1 MSLLLLLVQSSGNT
15 VSSLMFT
22 FTNSWRARL
31 NLITSIVMDQQ
42 LQRSTRNPRDDIFS
56 FYNTKSITPR
66 RKKENM
72 EKFRHIMEEI
82 HGQQRNSLQKSN
94 SKLSAKKE
102 IGSHAKPTSLRVS
115 PRFSQKKGPILSRN
129 PQEARR
135 HLGIVQSSQ
144 ECCRTLQFESGDEGD
159 GPEDHTE
166 PLNMM
171 DMTTVISEAS
181 ILQAPYHQQQPKKIP
196 EPVIKKSLLN
206 LADTSSGMRKTG
218 YNLRNKK
225 LPNYICQSR
234 VHSEEERKV
243 IFKTGI
249 IDDEAKTSHSSIE
262 TVESKEAVNESSNE
276 HTSTISPKK
285 LNKEDK
291 TNNASWNVNE
301 KFSKKVSFSEQKRSA
316 RKIPRRRS
324 AIALRVRTPTYKN
337 NKNPRRRSASKLPK
351 PSDVQPIIG
360 KPVQRPSDRYKR
372 NVTHVDTE
380 TPLQEP
386 GKENMTSTCIQKVDT
401 CDAATN
407 TQIKF
412 IIGQSSAPQLTTEIE
427 NLLKEQDEINKKAN
441 LLMKQS
447 HTRRQQMKE
456 SGVMES
462 FMASLSP
469 LKRIRMMLQNKEDYA
484 TESNDSLTPKGLE
497 NDFAMDETI
506 ISHGTSVF
514 SAACCDDTNT
524 KAGGSVTQDSSVL
537 ESSILNTTN
546 YLNASQSYWNLMK
559 HDNRFLRTPSSVPA
573 KKFINQTPVQ
583 IEEEDEQFE
592 NEKPWDKSTFTELA
606 GNCER
611 PSLAPMTPHSRQQV
625 SQLKLCLRKQLEDL
639 YD

>member
-31 NLITSIVMDQQ
+31 NLITSIV

-456 SGVMES
+456 SGVME
-462 FMASLSP
+462 
-469 LKRIRMMLQNKEDYA
+469 I
-484 TESNDSLTPKGLE
+484 
-497 NDFAMDETI
+497 
-506 ISHGTSVF
+506 F